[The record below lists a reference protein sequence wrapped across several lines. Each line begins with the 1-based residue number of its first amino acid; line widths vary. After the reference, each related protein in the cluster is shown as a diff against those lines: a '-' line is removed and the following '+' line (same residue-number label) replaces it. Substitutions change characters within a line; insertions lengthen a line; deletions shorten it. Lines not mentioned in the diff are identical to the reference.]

1 MLSVTSPTGLQCVHM
16 TYMERQ
22 LDKQTDETTRIEWRL
37 SQHVCRSFDS
47 VFSLWPKTTEKH
59 DFSTCVRDRRTDG
72 WMDRRT
78 DRWTNQWTDLI
89 EMCSLQTH
97 IKTRRIVTVMFMFRI
112 SCSCRCSICQFGSS
126 QTYLDSN
133 TNSDSGSDLHCD
145 LNDSYQFVK
154 QESGFGY
161 IYSIRL
167 KVTLCCLNIF
177 QSTHYT

>member
-1 MLSVTSPTGLQCVHM
+1 MFVDHLIQYSRYGQKRPRNMILA
-16 TYMERQ
+16 
-22 LDKQTDETTRIEWRL
+22 L
-37 SQHVCRSFDS
+37 
-47 VFSLWPKTTEKH
+47 
-59 DFSTCVRDRRTDG
+59 DRRTDG
-72 WMDRRT
+72 WMDGRT

-161 IYSIRL
+161 IYSIS
-167 KVTLCCLNIF
+167 KSDTLLFGHFSINTLYF
-177 QSTHYT
+177 TFFT